1 MKCCH
6 DLFDYEDFCR
16 AVRIFLFLLLIWE
29 KHSLFVVELT
39 LFIEASTV
47 KNKKKIANGLAKL
60 NYNLK
65 FLYLTFNKVALN
77 VDIHRMRCFPT
88 RGSINV
94 LITAIVVAIISLHSV
109 SPGIVSIVY
118 RELSFIAPGQF
129 RLTACGRNH
138 RMVRPDD

>member
-1 MKCCH
+1 M
-6 DLFDYEDFCR
+6 
-16 AVRIFLFLLLIWE
+16 
-29 KHSLFVVELT
+29 
-39 LFIEASTV
+39 FIEASTV

-109 SPGIVSIVY
+109 SPGFVSIVY
-118 RELSFIAPGQF
+118 RELSFSSRTISPHSMREKSSNGSA
-129 RLTACGRNH
+129 
-138 RMVRPDD
+138 

>member
-1 MKCCH
+1 MTSLIMK
-6 DLFDYEDFCR
+6 LFCR

-109 SPGIVSIVY
+109 SPGFVSIVY
-118 RELSFIAPGQF
+118 RELSFSSRTISPHSMREKSSNGSA
-129 RLTACGRNH
+129 
-138 RMVRPDD
+138 